1 MGRQEYIPSATL
13 EHPSASEFLP
23 RFLHDSFP
31 DPQGRPDVKIRDDF
45 YGTPKKLRIG
55 VLGAGVS
62 CINFLYFATKDLNV
76 VEIVVYEQNEDVG
89 GVVSLAPYDAFT

>member
-1 MGRQEYIPSATL
+1 M
-13 EHPSASEFLP
+13 
-23 RFLHDSFP
+23 
-31 DPQGRPDVKIRDDF
+31 KIRDDF